1 MPIDLRMSLRR
12 HYTTFL
18 AVLVTGIVLIMA
30 ANATAPTAPTVDVYL
45 NCLMSVAGMIAT
57 YVLAPPDPSRRG
69 ERDQRPG
76 ATGDEAR

>member
-1 MPIDLRMSLRR
+1 MSIDLRMSLRR

-30 ANATAPTAPTVDVYL
+30 VNGTAPTLDVYL
-45 NCLMSVAGMIAT
+45 NCLMSVAGMIAA
-57 YVLAPPDPSRRG
+57 YVLAPLDSSRSG
-69 ERDQRPG
+69 DRDGQAD

>member
-30 ANATAPTAPTVDVYL
+30 VNGTAPTMDVYL

-57 YVLAPPDPSRRG
+57 YVLAPPDPSRPG
-69 ERDQRPG
+69 DRDQRPG
-76 ATGDEAR
+76 ATGDETR

>member
-30 ANATAPTAPTVDVYL
+30 VNGTAPTMDVYL
-45 NCLMSVAGMIAT
+45 NCLMSVAGMIAA
-57 YVLAPPDPSRRG
+57 YALAPPDPSQPG
-69 ERDQRPG
+69 DRDQRPG

>member
-30 ANATAPTAPTVDVYL
+30 VNGTAPTMDVYL
-45 NCLMSVAGMIAT
+45 NCLLNVAGMIAA
-57 YVLAPPDPSRRG
+57 YVLAPPDPSRPG
-69 ERDQRPG
+69 DRDQRPG